1 MRKGEKKVLWVFLY
15 VLIFLAVFALS
26 AVFKITYNPLNEK
39 YSVDWN
45 DSVGTMLTDLT
56 YGEKEANTFDLYLPA
71 DNSRESYG
79 LVVYLHAGGF
89 TSGDKND
96 ETHARSVD

>member
-56 YGEKEANTFDLYLPA
+56 YGEKEANTFEEQFRLY
-71 DNSRESYG
+71 DSYNATFLSITIMLSEG
-79 LVVYLHAGGF
+79 
-89 TSGDKND
+89 SGP
-96 ETHARSVD
+96 

>member
-45 DSVGTMLTDLT
+45 DAHRS
-56 YGEKEANTFDLYLPA
+56 YLWGKG
-71 DNSRESYG
+71 SK
-79 LVVYLHAGGF
+79 HI
-89 TSGDKND
+89 
-96 ETHARSVD
+96 